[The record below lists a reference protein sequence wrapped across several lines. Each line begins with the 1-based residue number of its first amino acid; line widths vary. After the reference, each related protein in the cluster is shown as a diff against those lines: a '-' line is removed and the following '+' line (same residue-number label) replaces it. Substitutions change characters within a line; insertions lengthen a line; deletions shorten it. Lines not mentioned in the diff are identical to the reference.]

1 VATVTGGVARAGVG
15 EVLMGTPL
23 REVIELVGGG
33 PGPEREIKAVLTGV
47 SNTVLTGAQL
57 DTPVSYEGFRAVG
70 SWLGSASYI
79 VLDDEADMVAVAA
92 GVSRFLA
99 VESCGQCEPCKLDG
113 LELADKL
120 AALAGNR
127 ANDAD
132 VTEIRRR
139 VDTVGDR
146 ARCSLATQHQAVVG
160 SILLNFDG
168 EVRAHL
174 AHTAEPVGPMTVT
187 ELRDLDDGTA
197 RWDEGHV
204 RKQPDWSYDAEWS
217 GKVPADVMADRRG
230 PDADDY

>member
-1 VATVTGGVARAGVG
+1 
-15 EVLMGTPL
+15 
-23 REVIELVGGG
+23 
-33 PGPEREIKAVLTGV
+33 
-47 SNTVLTGAQL
+47 
-57 DTPVSYEGFRAVG
+57 
-70 SWLGSASYI
+70 
-79 VLDDEADMVAVAA
+79 MVAVAA

-120 AALAGNR
+120 TALAGNR

-174 AHTAEPVGPMTVT
+174 AHTAEPVAPMTVT
-187 ELRDLDDGTA
+187 ELRDLDDGGA
-197 RWDEGHV
+197 RGDDGHV